1 MNTDIKINKQYCLK
15 EFIMTTFGRVMF
27 GVLVLSTVSNLAI
40 GMICHSA
47 IKEVK
52 NRNPEV
58 FDQDAANTTVNVNSS
73 K

>member
-1 MNTDIKINKQYCLK
+1 MISWWINSCNLEKFVARLLMMS
-15 EFIMTTFGRVMF
+15 I

>member
-1 MNTDIKINKQYCLK
+1 MDIKINKQYCLK
-15 EFIMTTFGRVMF
+15 EFIMNTYGKIAFGIW
-27 GVLVLSTVSNLAI
+27 VLCTVSNLAI